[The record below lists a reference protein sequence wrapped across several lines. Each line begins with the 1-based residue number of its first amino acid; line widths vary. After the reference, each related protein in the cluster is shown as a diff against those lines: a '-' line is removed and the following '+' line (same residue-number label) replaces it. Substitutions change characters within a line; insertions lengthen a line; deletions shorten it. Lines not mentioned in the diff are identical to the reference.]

1 MLTSKKEQEF
11 CFTGPLAGVISH
23 FFEDMR
29 LSGRV
34 YNAEGYFLWHL
45 AHDAE
50 NAGLD
55 TNCMTKE
62 FVDSWC
68 QKREYESH
76 KTWSSR
82 VTMIR
87 KLADYMDLRG
97 LNTHKPSIMIPV
109 KPSDFTPHIYTDSEL
124 KRFFEQAGLLPFYPN
139 CPNRGPVASLL
150 FRMLYGCGLR
160 ISEALNLTMKD
171 VDLDRG
177 VLAILDSKFGKS
189 RYVPM
194 SPSLT
199 ERCRQYAAHIRSEA
213 PADAPFFSA
222 PDGGH
227 YSESSLYYFPAYS

>member
-1 MLTSKKEQEF
+1 
-11 CFTGPLAGVISH
+11 
-23 FFEDMR
+23 
-29 LSGRV
+29 
-34 YNAEGYFLWHL
+34 
-45 AHDAE
+45 
-50 NAGLD
+50 
-55 TNCMTKE
+55 
-62 FVDSWC
+62 
-68 QKREYESH
+68 
-76 KTWSSR
+76 
-82 VTMIR
+82 MIR

-213 PADAPFFSA
+213 HADAPFFSCTRRWTLFREQFILLSGIFLKMPA
-222 PDGGH
+222 FHIPDAVH
-227 YSESSLYYFPAYS
+227 ESMTLDILFPFAASKNGSCLGRI